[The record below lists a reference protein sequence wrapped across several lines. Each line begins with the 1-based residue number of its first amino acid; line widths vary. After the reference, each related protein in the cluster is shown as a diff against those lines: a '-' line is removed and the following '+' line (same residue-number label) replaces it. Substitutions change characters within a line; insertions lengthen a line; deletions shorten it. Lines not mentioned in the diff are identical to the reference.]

1 MPKLSVS
8 CHDFRPLVRNTLR
21 GFATI
26 AIADLKLIIRDVA
39 LHEKG
44 DARWAALPAKPQ
56 VKDGELVKDVTGKIA
71 YAPVLE
77 FTDWPTREAFSNAV
91 VAAALKHA
99 PAAFDAPEAVV
110 P

>member
-1 MPKLSVS
+1 MKGP
-8 CHDFRPLVRNTLR
+8 C
-21 GFATI
+21 
-26 AIADLKLIIRDVA
+26 A
-39 LHEKG
+39 LG
-44 DARWAALPAKPQ
+44 GAPAKPQ
-56 VKDGELVKDVTGKIA
+56 VKDGEVVKDATGKIA